1 MEKSKAPPV
10 CFLSIPVLFGFPLPL
25 PTPFAPIPI
34 EELFRQ
40 QHQKKKIDPIWPRE
54 KNKSST
60 WGIIAFIKPNFF
72 VVKPTPIRSETNSSI
87 KAHHTTAHQKVS

>member
-1 MEKSKAPPV
+1 MEKSKALPV
-10 CFLSIPVLFGFPLPL
+10 CFFDSSAFWFSLSPSYALRPNLHRRTFSST
-25 PTPFAPIPI
+25 TP
-34 EELFRQ
+34 E
-40 QHQKKKIDPIWPRE
+40 E
-54 KNKSST
+54 KNRSDLAQRKDKSST

>member
-1 MEKSKAPPV
+1 MEESKALPV

-25 PTPFAPIPI
+25 PAPFALIPI

-54 KNKSST
+54 KTSHQHGASSLSSNQT
-60 WGIIAFIKPNFF
+60 F
-72 VVKPTPIRSETNSSI
+72 VVKT
-87 KAHHTTAHQKVS
+87 HTHPK